1 MFGHAVGVLPFAAS
15 LVTCAWASAVG
26 VRGSGG
32 QGRRQRI
39 AGAVAVLAG
48 LAVSLLLYG
57 VGDAW
62 LALSFAPFAAWG
74 VLCGVEDYCNLRV
87 PYDSRTVN
95 VLCGLSLVGAA
106 LSPSVGVFA
115 WLLGVAGWIVGVF
128 LGCFRVP
135 WLGGADALMVRYCL
149 TVCAPLL
156 GGAGVGVLV
165 LALLF
170 TVTAGVLESQV
181 NGRGGVFPAG
191 PALVVAGFVACLA
204 HFVVAASA
212 AG

>member
-106 LSPSVGVFA
+106 CS
-115 WLLGVAGWIVGVF
+115 
-128 LGCFRVP
+128 
-135 WLGGADALMVRYCL
+135 
-149 TVCAPLL
+149 
-156 GGAGVGVLV
+156 
-165 LALLF
+165 
-170 TVTAGVLESQV
+170 
-181 NGRGGVFPAG
+181 RG
-191 PALVVAGFVACLA
+191 CLA
-204 HFVVAASA
+204 WPGGLLAYFWVVFVSRGWAVPTL
-212 AG
+212 